1 MPGRPTIDRIVTLN
15 TVIQS
20 RKDFQRGLFGLLEID
35 LKAAFDSV
43 DRKALWKLL
52 RSLGPHSKVVDLM
65 EAQYTDTCTLWGK
78 ETAPFLFSPITCQ
91 STFYVHNFWHSDTWM
106 NFPSAAYFT
115 YFVDSGTEN
124 QLNILFVYMVADDN
138 INYLRECIM
147 LYNKRDMI
155 LIHNLHVLKR
165 YGVKKLVKS
174 FHKRNDVCA
183 VWIILLNRLE
193 KPAQQTNSRAVADL
207 THHKLLRTLMQLMIW
222 CSVRRVYQR
231 HTKLPARSPGKLAF
245 CGGQWDASQRHSV
258 HC

>member
-1 MPGRPTIDRIVTLN
+1 
-15 TVIQS
+15 
-20 RKDFQRGLFGLLEID
+20 
-35 LKAAFDSV
+35 
-43 DRKALWKLL
+43 
-52 RSLGPHSKVVDLM
+52 M

-115 YFVDSGTEN
+115 YFVDSGTDN

-147 LYNKRDMI
+147 LYNKRDRI

-174 FHKRNDVCA
+174 FHKKEWRLCSLNYLIKKTRETSTTDQQPGSGRPHTSHTAENIDAVNDLVLSKKSVPETHKTTCQIARETGVLWRSVGRITKTFCA
-183 VWIILLNRLE
+183 LL
-193 KPAQQTNSRAVADL
+193 
-207 THHKLLRTLMQLMIW
+207 MY
-222 CSVRRVYQR
+222 C
-231 HTKLPARSPGKLAF
+231 
-245 CGGQWDASQRHSV
+245 
-258 HC
+258 